1 MRVSSIILLSS
12 LALTLLLLKT
22 DALPAPSP
30 VNSSSSSSSDG
41 GSSELDEQKKDNP
54 ATFPVGNGIV
64 YTKATFF
71 VNKEK
76 DGTKR
81 PTAVDRIKSLVSI
94 NIGDSKKTKKKKK
107 TGTGEDPWDAPWTEL
122 TLYGDDGYVER
133 PVPEGCKKLPF
144 KDQMIWDQQGHR
156 GQVADTDKG
165 SALAAS
171 AELAPGAEDA
181 QKLGLSGGSE
191 KDQSVGKEAGSSST
205 DGIRICIL
213 GLCIGDNDDD
223 DDDDDKT
230 VDHKMKK
237 FLKTFR
243 GKALKIDVDGCPVPS
258 ASK

>member
-1 MRVSSIILLSS
+1 MRVPSIILLSS
-12 LALTLLLLKT
+12 LALSLLLLKT
-22 DALPAPSP
+22 EALPAPNP
-30 VNSSSSSSSDG
+30 VNSSNSSG
-41 GSSELDEQKKDNP
+41 GSELDEGKKDKP
-54 ATFPVGNGIV
+54 VTFPVGNGIV

-94 NIGDSKKTKKKKK
+94 NIGDSNKNKNKKKA
-107 TGTGEDPWDAPWTEL
+107 GTGGDPWDAPWSEL

-156 GQVADTDKG
+156 GQIEDTDKG
-165 SALAAS
+165 SALAAI
-171 AELAPGAEDA
+171 AEPADEVEDA
-181 QKLGLSGGSE
+181 QKPGLSEGSE
-191 KDQSVGKEAGSSST
+191 KDQSVGKDAGSSST

-213 GLCIGDNDDD
+213 GLCIGDNDDN

-230 VDHKMKK
+230 VDHKLKK

-243 GKALKIDVDGCPVPS
+243 GKTLKIDADGCPVAS